1 MEGFG
6 PVARGFAGAGVAHA
20 TGAAAMMLNPAELMS
35 NPLGHELMGQNSEIH
50 VNLDIRNR
58 DTHESVCNS
67 HLGDN
72 RGPYDLPE
80 LAYSYRAE
88 SWAFGTGIFA
98 AAGFGSEFR
107 DRSFLSRTSTGNVDT
122 GLPANTRLIALKIPF
137 ALAWQPHPRL
147 KVGAALDVVRLGANL
162 ANLFDIQQV
171 RMLQAQNR
179 VSGGLSA
186 LAALPN
192 VAGIHMDFVQD
203 SPVQSKLQAWGVG
216 GRIGASWQLSESTIL
231 AAAYDAPTRI
241 GDLKGNGQLTAVDLL
256 GNQIPLQG
264 RGRIQD
270 FQLPA
275 SAVVGISHRLSPSIS
290 VVADLRRTLWKH
302 MLDDVD
308 FDFQAEGGL
317 FDGQQLKVSLPL
329 GFNHLTTISAGLAWA
344 PNDTWTLRMGA
355 SRALQELVKPDRFN
369 PGFATVSGN
378 HLVANASYRWRD
390 AHEFT
395 AGATYAWADPVK
407 NPGNNTGSIPA
418 IRGSNVQ
425 ITPMLSYRRQF

>member
-35 NPLGHELMGQNSEIH
+35 NPLGHEFMGQNSEIH
-50 VNLDIRNR
+50 VNTDIRNR
-58 DTHESVCNS
+58 DTHESVRSS

-80 LAYSYRAE
+80 LAYSYRADN
-88 SWAFGTGIFA
+88 WAFGMGVFA
-98 AAGFGSEFR
+98 AAGFGGEFR
-107 DRSFLSRTSTGNVDT
+107 NRSFLSRTSTGNVDT
-122 GLPANTRLIALKIPF
+122 GLPVNTRLIALKIPF

-147 KVGAALDVVRLGANL
+147 KVGAALDIVRLGANL
-162 ANLFDIQQV
+162 ASLFDIQQV

-192 VAGIHMDFVQD
+192 VAGVHMDFVQD

-216 GRIGASWQLSESTIL
+216 GRIGASWQITENTTV
-231 AAAYDAPTRI
+231 AAGYDAPTRV
-241 GDLKGNGQLTAVDLL
+241 GDLEGNGTLTAVDLL
-256 GNQIPLQG
+256 GNRIPLSG
-264 RGRIQD
+264 RGHIRD
-270 FQLPA
+270 LQLPA
-275 SAVVGISHRLSPSIS
+275 SAVIGISHRLSPTIT

-302 MLDDVD
+302 MLGDVD

-317 FDGQQLKVSLPL
+317 FDGQQLSVSLPL
-329 GFNHLTTISAGLAWA
+329 GFNHLTTVTAGLAWA
-344 PNDTWTLRMGA
+344 PNDAWTVRMGA
-355 SRALQELVKPDRFN
+355 SRALQDLVRADRFN

-378 HLVANASYRWRD
+378 HLVANTSYLWRE

-395 AGATYAWADPVK
+395 VGATYAWSDPVK

-425 ITPMLSYRRQF
+425 ITPVLSYRRQF